1 MTIIVALFV
10 AAVVGSAVFPY
21 RRYRFWWKWSHSI
34 FGLALFV
41 IFVING
47 VFGLIGVGIAEGAA
61 WHPWHEG
68 WRNGVSFA
76 MLGLAI
82 VRVRLPGVDVD
93 APQSSVHALRTI
105 MRFTFGLLDD
115 VAEDTIRTTL
125 ATLEHQEIRELVAY
139 ILTREVIPDRSLDS
153 QDRAI
158 ETDKMAKADGR
169 LRKGDRA
176 AWAEMLAWCVL
187 QTRQRL
193 LVIDR
198 LRNAQ

>member
-1 MTIIVALFV
+1 MMIIVALFV
-10 AAVVGSAVFPY
+10 AAVIGAAVFPY
-21 RRYRFWWKWSHSI
+21 RRYRFWWKWSHPI
-34 FGLALFV
+34 FGLSLFV
-41 IFVING
+41 ILVING
-47 VFGLIGVGIAEGAA
+47 VFGIIGVGIAEGAG
-61 WHPWHEG
+61 WHPWHEA

-76 MLGLAI
+76 MLGLAV

-93 APQSSVHALRTI
+93 PPESSVHALKSV
-105 MRFTFGLLDD
+105 MRWTFGLLDE
-115 VAEDTIRTTL
+115 VAESTIRTAL
-125 ATLEHQEIRELVAY
+125 AELEDQELRQLVAY
-139 ILTREVIPDRSLDS
+139 ILTREVIPDTSLDS

-169 LRKGDRA
+169 LLEGDRA

-198 LRNAQ
+198 LREAP

>member
-1 MTIIVALFV
+1 MIIVALV
-10 AAVVGSAVFPY
+10 VGAVVGSAVFPY

-34 FGLALFV
+34 FGLSLVV
-41 IFVING
+41 IFAINAA
-47 VFGLIGVGIAEGAA
+47 FGIIGVGIAEGAG
-61 WHPWHEG
+61 WHPWHED

-93 APQSSVHALRTI
+93 PPESSVHALKMI
-105 MRFTFGLLDD
+105 MRWTFGLLDE
-115 VAEDTIRTTL
+115 VAETTIRTTL
-125 ATLEHQEIRELVAY
+125 AQLEDQELRELVAY

-158 ETDKMAKADGR
+158 ETDKMAKADRR
-169 LRKGDRA
+169 LREGDRA

-198 LRNAQ
+198 LRDAH